1 MSAIT
6 ANEFK
11 VQGVSLLEERLA
23 QESEVIISVRGKEK
37 YVVMEL
43 ETYNKLREYE
53 LAAAVQE
60 ARADYVAGRVKAESV
75 SEHMKRLDDV

>member
-60 ARADYVAGRVKAESV
+60 ARADYVAGRIKVESV

>member
-1 MSAIT
+1 MSSIT

-11 VQGVSLLEERLA
+11 VQGVSLLEERFA
-23 QESEVIISVRGKEK
+23 EEAEVIISVRGKDK

-43 ETYNKLREYE
+43 ETYHKLREYE

-60 ARADYVAGRVKAESV
+60 ARADYVSGRVKVESV
-75 SEHMKRLDDV
+75 SEHMKRLEDV